1 MHGKV
6 KRVETGGVGPGVV
19 RPMHRL
25 RTADEG
31 LQHASS
37 RPQGSIAVGGELPA
51 AAESAT
57 SDGDLQLVSL
67 SDAARFLCVSR
78 GTLYDLLRT
87 GQLASVHIGRLRRIP
102 LGELRRFVAARLE
115 SERRR
120 DARG

>member
-6 KRVETGGVGPGVV
+6 TRVETGGFGPGAG
-19 RPMHRL
+19 RPLRRL

-31 LQHASS
+31 QQHADS
-37 RPQGSIAVGGELPA
+37 RSERQIAVGGEPPA
-51 AAESAT
+51 GGESVMLE
-57 SDGDLQLVSL
+57 GDLQLVSL

-115 SERRR
+115 SVRRR
-120 DARG
+120 DGSP